1 MTQPEADPK
10 DNPSNPSNPHS
21 PAFDAL
27 PSDWQDYIGKLRREN
42 ESYRNRATE
51 WQTKHDEL
59 STKYSEAG
67 DLLGTANKKL
77 ESLTQLEDQHEK
89 DLVAI
94 ETAKS
99 EAERLRAA
107 VAAGL
112 PADMAD
118 RLRGAN
124 ADEWAADAQSLAE
137 RFGKGASSGYVDP
150 AQGKGSSAIPLNSD
164 ALTEKFRQ
172 LFS

>member
-1 MTQPEADPK
+1 MTQPDADNK
-10 DNPSNPSNPHS
+10 DTGPAHT

-27 PSDWQDYIGKLRREN
+27 PKDWQDYVGKLRREN

-77 ESLTQLEDQHEK
+77 EALAALEDQHEK
-89 DLVAI
+89 DLVAL
-94 ETAKS
+94 ASAQS
-99 EAERLRAA
+99 ESERLRAA

-112 PADMAD
+112 PVDMAD
-118 RLRGAN
+118 RLKGTN
-124 ADEWAADAQSLAE
+124 ADEWAADAQTLAE
-137 RFGKGASSGYVDP
+137 RFGKGAQSSGYVDHS
-150 AQGKGSSAIPLNSD
+150 QGKGNSVTALNDD
-164 ALTEKFRQ
+164 ALTAKFRE
-172 LFS
+172 LFT